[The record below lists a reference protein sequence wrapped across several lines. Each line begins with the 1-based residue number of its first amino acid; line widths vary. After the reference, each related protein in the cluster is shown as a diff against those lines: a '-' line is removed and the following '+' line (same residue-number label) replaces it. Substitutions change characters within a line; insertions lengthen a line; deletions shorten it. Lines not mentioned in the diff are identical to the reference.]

1 MEDEEY
7 FHEIKEDRGLKPKT
21 LQLYKL
27 SLTHYT
33 NYNQLSLNEL
43 LLEAENEEEERI
55 RMRHRTIRKRLRN
68 FQTHLKEEYEPS
80 TINIMM
86 HHVKSFYSHYEI
98 ELPSKIKSLTVPITE
113 TKDDIPTMEHVRTAV
128 HGTGN
133 LKHKAIFL
141 FMASSGVG
149 SHELLSLNIQDFI
162 NATKDYHNSTDIN
175 DVLKELKRQNDV
187 IPTWTFVREKVNYEY
202 YCFNSPEATDA
213 IIKYLL
219 SRGPLKPY
227 YQLFKYS
234 QQGLSKLFQRTNER
248 HNWPMKKTRVFFHPH
263 AMRKLFA
270 TTLVGVKIEGKRIEE
285 TFIEWMLGHRIAGS
299 KAAYY
304 KSKPHILKEDYALF
318 VQELS
323 IKEVVIKDMTP
334 HQVKQIV
341 KENVEIRETQED
353 IAEQFTKILEFAKTD
368 PEGFIKH
375 MKDQEEK

>member
-43 LLEAENEEEERI
+43 LLEAEKEEEERI

-68 FQTHLKEEYEPS
+68 FQTYLKEEYEPS
-80 TINIMM
+80 TINTMM

-98 ELPSKIKSLTVPITE
+98 ELPSKIKTLTVPIHE

-128 HGTGN
+128 NGTGN

-141 FMASSGVG
+141 FMASSGV
-149 SHELLSLNIQDFI
+149 SSRELINLTIQDFI

-175 DVLKELKRQNDV
+175 DVLNELQKQDDV
-187 IPTWTFVREKVNYEY
+187 IPTWTFIREKVNYEY
-202 YCFNSPEATDA
+202 YCFNSPEATNA
-213 IIKYLL
+213 IIKYLS

-248 HNWPMKKTRVFFHPH
+248 HNWPEKKTRIFFHPH

-270 TTLVGVKIEGKRIEE
+270 TTLVGAKIEGRRLEE

-304 KSKPHILKEDYALF
+304 KSKPHILKEDYFLF
-318 VQELS
+318 VHELC
-323 IKEVVIKDMTP
+323 IREIEFKDKTP
-334 HQVKQIV
+334 AQIKQIV
-341 KENVEIRETQED
+341 RENQERAKENKELREELNQEKKKR
-353 IAEQFTKILEFAKTD
+353 EEFERHVLDRLKN
-368 PEGFIKH
+368 I
-375 MKDQEEK
+375 